1 MSHWNRKVT
10 LSAKRP
16 KIRID
21 ENSFWN
27 KPKAKEKWQELTSA
41 INSIENYNCQDKPEL
56 WSDSPQHITEQEA
69 EILCYK
75 CPLLKQCYDYAVTA
89 EVAWGVW
96 GGVNFTNTTEIE
108 ELF

>member
-1 MSHWNRKVT
+1 MSAK
-10 LSAKRP
+10 KRP

-21 ENSFWN
+21 ENSLWN
-27 KPKAKEKWQELTSA
+27 TKEARDKWDTLKHA
-41 INSIENYNCQDKPEL
+41 INKADAYNCQDKPEL

-69 EILCYK
+69 EILCYQ
-75 CPLLKQCYDYAVTA
+75 CPLIKICYDYAVTA